1 MASAEASSWTVISED
16 NTETPSTSDLR
27 SALQKGSDDVKL
39 DTLRE
44 IIVST
49 INGNHQVCFIIWNVV
64 QEDSES
70 YALARSV
77 NADHPICY
85 ALTKQ
90 SIEEA
95 SALLL
100 GGLPEV

>member
-1 MASAEASSWTVISED
+1 M
-16 NTETPSTSDLR
+16 
-27 SALQKGSDDVKL
+27 
-39 DTLRE
+39 
-44 IIVST
+44 
-49 INGNHQVCFIIWNVV
+49 V

-100 GGLPEV
+100 GGLPEVRRQWQAETGNDPCRVSQEPSLFTEVLIPRKQCHP